1 MGFKK
6 KCYLFYFKLITN
18 SFVTLCFL
26 KLKKKINVAE
36 VLYGVVQREPNAKAE
51 E

>member
-26 KLKKKINVAE
+26 KLKKKMLLKYCTG
-36 VLYGVVQREPNAKAE
+36 LYNEDPMPRQKNE
-51 E
+51 